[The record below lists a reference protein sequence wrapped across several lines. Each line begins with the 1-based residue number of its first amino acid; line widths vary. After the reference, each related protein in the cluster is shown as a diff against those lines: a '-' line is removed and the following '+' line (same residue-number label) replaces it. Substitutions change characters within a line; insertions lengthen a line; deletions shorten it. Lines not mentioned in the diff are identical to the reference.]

1 MYKMNGSDKL
11 YSDEEFLIENVNVDK
26 LEKVFKLVEIDV
38 SEVNGFS
45 SSKIFLNF
53 QNDKSYYNKPNVPPR
68 FQNNNQNRGFTGQR
82 DGKNYQRRKFQRSKF
97 VKKTTFVKSSST
109 MNEQESEIFSK
120 SNE

>member
-1 MYKMNGSDKL
+1 MNGSDKL

-38 SEVNGFS
+38 SKVNGFS

-82 DGKNYQRRKFQRSKF
+82 DGKNYQRRNFQRSKF
-97 VKKTTFVKSSST
+97 VKKTTFVKSSRT